1 MAAGQESLSTPDIE
15 VRVLSEHEEF
25 RETLN
30 VQMGV
35 WKFSQIDQVPPRIL
49 SVSKYIGGLVL
60 GAYDGKRM
68 IGFSLSFPGMKR
80 GGATYWH
87 SHMTGVLEEYQN
99 RGIGYKIKLKQR
111 EEAIR
116 RGVELVEWMFDP
128 LQIRNAH
135 FNIEKLGVIVQ
146 TFLPNQYG
154 ITSSP
159 LHGGMPTDRLVAEW
173 NVASIRV
180 ATAVAGGE
188 MADRRMEQTIQI
200 PSEIDEWRARDP
212 EQALSVQTRV
222 HEEFQKYF
230 SQGLAVI
237 GYERNEQGGAFQLG
251 PLGS

>member
-1 MAAGQESLSTPDIE
+1 MAAGQESVAVGDIE

-30 VQMGV
+30 VQAGV
-35 WKFSQIDQVPPRIL
+35 WRFSEVDQVPPRIL

-60 GAYDGKRM
+60 GAYKDARM

-80 GGATYWH
+80 GGMSYWH
-87 SHMTGVLEEYQN
+87 SHMTGVLDGYQN

-116 RGVELVEWMFDP
+116 YGVDLVEWLFDP

-135 FNIEKLGVIVQ
+135 FNIEKLGGVVRR
-146 TFLPNQYG
+146 FLPNQYG

-159 LHGGMPTDRLVAEW
+159 LHGGLPTDRLVAEW
-173 NVASIRV
+173 NVTSTRV
-180 ATAVAGGE
+180 ATAIAGSE
-188 MADRRMEQTIQI
+188 IADRRIEQTIQI
-200 PSEIDEWRARDP
+200 PIAIDDWRSNDP
-212 EQALSVQTRV
+212 EKARSIQTRV
-222 HEEFQKYF
+222 REEFQKHF
-230 SQGLAVI
+230 GEGLAVI

-251 PLGS
+251 RL